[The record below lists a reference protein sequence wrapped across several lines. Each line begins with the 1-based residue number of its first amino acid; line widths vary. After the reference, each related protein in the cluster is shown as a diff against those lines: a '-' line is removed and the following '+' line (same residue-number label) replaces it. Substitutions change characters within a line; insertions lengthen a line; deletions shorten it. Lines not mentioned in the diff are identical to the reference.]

1 MNSFLRSVAPTVAS
15 ALLGPLG
22 GAAVAAIGGIFGID
36 KATVKDVQDAI
47 EGGTMTPEQVGKL
60 RELELQFQAQEREL
74 GFKYADLE
82 FRDRAD
88 ARKTAVDGGMLGHLF
103 WLSMFLL
110 AVSLGS
116 ELYVL
121 LNGYPDDLPDVVV
134 GRILGLFD
142 AIAMLCLS
150 YWFGTS
156 HGSAQKNGLVSKV
169 AESVKG

>member
-1 MNSFLRSVAPTVAS
+1 MNDFLRSVAPTVAS

-22 GAAVAAIGGIFGID
+22 GAAVAAIGGILGID

-47 EGGTMTPEQVGKL
+47 EGGAMTPEQVGKL

-82 FRDRAD
+82 ARDRAD
-88 ARKTAVDGGMLGHLF
+88 ARKAAVDGGMLGHLF
-103 WLSMFLL
+103 YLSLFLL
-110 AVSLGS
+110 AICLGS

-121 LNGYPDDLPDVVV
+121 LNGYPDNLPEVVV

-142 AIAMLCLS
+142 AIAMWCLS

-169 AESVKG
+169 AESVRG